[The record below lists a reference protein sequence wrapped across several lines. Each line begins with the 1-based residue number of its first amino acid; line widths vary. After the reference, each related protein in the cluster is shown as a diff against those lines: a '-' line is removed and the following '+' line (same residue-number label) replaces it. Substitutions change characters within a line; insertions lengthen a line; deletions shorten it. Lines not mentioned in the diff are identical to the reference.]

1 MARGRGKLT
10 PADYRYME
18 IISAN
23 INHLLESTNTKQIEL
38 SRGAGIAPSTLTGYV
53 KGTSLPIA
61 GNVQKMA
68 DFFGVKKSD
77 IDPRLKTESSTTSLD
92 ELTSLYMKLHADRQR
107 NVIRFTQRQWDEQ
120 NGLHE
125 TRSIYLV
132 GQTAAGEPI
141 EYNQIPADQITA
153 EVPDGADYAL
163 MVNGDSMEPL
173 IKNGSII
180 FYKAQPTVENGEL
193 AIVEIEGNSVTCK
206 KFYFENGKV
215 ILKSINPQYED
226 MAFEEGV
233 RVLGKVIL

>member
-1 MARGRGKLT
+1 MKESETRNVLGPVIKDLRTSKHLTQVDLSKLT
-10 PADYRYME
+10 GFKQNT
-18 IISAN
+18 ISQHEN
-23 INHLLESTNTKQIEL
+23 QKRELGESDIYIYAEALGVTPQFLFNKQKFD
-38 SRGAGIAPSTLTGYV
+38 STL
-53 KGTSLPIA
+53 
-61 GNVQKMA
+61 
-68 DFFGVKKSD
+68 D
-77 IDPRLKTESSTTSLD
+77 R
-92 ELTSLYMKLHADRQR
+92 LTSIFSQLKEPRQ
-107 NVIRFTQRQWDEQ
+107 NKVITFSQHQLDQQ
-120 NGLHE
+120 NGIVKE
-125 TRSIYLV
+125 TRPIYLV

-206 KFYFENGKV
+206 KFYYDGEKA
-215 ILKSINPQYED
+215 ILKSINSKYKDIVLES
-226 MAFEEGV
+226 GV